1 MEAYKPSCPLGNF
14 LSLLL
19 TRVMTGAIL
28 KFIFNVI
35 FFLFVGRGWLWD
47 EVPRVEFSFRGF
59 FFFFFSDFEWV
70 SL

>member
-1 MEAYKPSCPLGNF
+1 MEVYKPSCPLGNF

-19 TRVMTGAIL
+19 TRVMTGALL

-35 FFLFVGRGWLWD
+35 FFLFVGRVGNGIKSQGWSLVSVD
-47 EVPRVEFSFRGF
+47 
-59 FFFFFSDFEWV
+59 FFFSDFERM

>member
-1 MEAYKPSCPLGNF
+1 MEVYKPSCPLGNF

-35 FFLFVGRGWLWD
+35 FF
-47 EVPRVEFSFRGF
+47 
-59 FFFFFSDFEWV
+59 
-70 SL
+70 SLCGEGLVMG